1 MDSKDKKEGISNE
14 ITDKLF
20 KAVVSTAK
28 ATQFLIPTEYS
39 FYKSSD
45 KNFSKSIKNT
55 NKTLLDICNRC
66 INYVNNTQGQA
77 FTDINDFNDNYNDI
91 IEVMD
96 NLLEKA
102 VSFQYK
108 IVFFLF
114 LKTFI

>member
-1 MDSKDKKEGISNE
+1 METKGKKSGISNE
-14 ITDKLF
+14 TTDKLF

-45 KNFSKSIKNT
+45 RNFSKSIKKT
-55 NKTLLDICNRC
+55 NKTLLEICNKC
-66 INYVNNTQGQA
+66 INYVNNTNSQA

-91 IEVMD
+91 VEVMD

-102 VSFQYK
+102 VSPSHTQKK
-108 IVFFLF
+108 IWIFFFL
-114 LKTFI
+114 